1 MLDHSEQEQEGR
13 FDSPRI
19 CLSSLFKVIIRVY
32 ALSAFF
38 HTVVQF

>member
-13 FDSPRI
+13 FDSPRMI
-19 CLSSLFKVIIRVY
+19 TLFEVIIRVY